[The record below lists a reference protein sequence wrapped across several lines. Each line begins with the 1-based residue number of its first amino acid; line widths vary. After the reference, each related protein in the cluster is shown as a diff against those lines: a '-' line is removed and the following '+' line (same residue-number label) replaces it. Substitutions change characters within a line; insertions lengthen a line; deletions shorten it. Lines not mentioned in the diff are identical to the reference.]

1 VSISQQTGDIRA
13 FAHVQLY
20 KTYSTLAKKR
30 PFLALPFRHLAQN
43 HLEDAIVSGSV
54 WPEPWAIL
62 GALQIKKGDL
72 WEGVQNLTKFAS
84 MQRIWIQ
91 CSSDSDGSARLD
103 LCHT

>member
-1 VSISQQTGDIRA
+1 MDFFSRLAEKLPTGAESAKTINSFKVSISQQTGDIRA

-72 WEGVQNLTKFAS
+72 
-84 MQRIWIQ
+84 
-91 CSSDSDGSARLD
+91 
-103 LCHT
+103 